1 MSRVLGVWKNIAI
14 WKKIMMFFLM
24 LMSAGVGFGAA
35 KLQVTVNNS
44 LGKINRDIDTSLKTV
59 DLQGIQVHSDNE
71 VVNILLIGDDYRT
84 YDGSTSPGLTDVI
97 MIATMDKKH
106 GTLKL
111 SSIMRDTLVEV
122 VGQDKYMKINASGS
136 KQFGG
141 VKNLYKT
148 IALNFNIKVDGYAKV
163 GFDAFR
169 KAVDAVGGV
178 EVELTET
185 EVEYLNQTNYIRGK
199 KNRNLKVG
207 KQTLNGS
214 QALGYV
220 RIRKGKDIIGRPVMT
235 ANGLIDDA
243 GRTWR
248 QRTLLSAVFDKMK
261 TQPLSKWTEVAD
273 DVLKDVTTDLDDK
286 TILNYMKDAITM
298 GTTEIKQFRIP
309 MDNYFYDDRN
319 NEFPDAQGWSL
330 VPTAR
335 NTRSYDP
342 TDNAEALRQF
352 IFEYDGKEEFQY
364 MDSGESGDTDEESS
378 SDDDTE
384 DSDSSTGD

>member
-1 MSRVLGVWKNIAI
+1 MSKIIGKWRSIAL
-14 WKKIMMFFLM
+14 WKKIVMGFLI
-24 LMSAGVGFGAA
+24 LISAGIGFGAA
-35 KLQVTVNNS
+35 KLQITVNHS
-44 LGKINRDIDTSLKTV
+44 LAHINRDIDTSLKTM
-59 DLQGIQVHSDNE
+59 DLEGIEVHSDDEIINL
-71 VVNILLIGDDYRT
+71 LLIGDDYRT

-122 VGQDKYMKINASGS
+122 AGQDKYMKINASGS

-163 GFDAFR
+163 NFNAFT
-169 KAVDAVGGV
+169 KVVDAVGGV
-178 EVELTET
+178 DVELTES

-199 KNRNLKVG
+199 ENRNLKVG
-207 KQTLNGS
+207 KQHLNGR

-220 RIRKGKDIIGRPVMT
+220 RIRKGLDVIGKPVMT
-235 ANGLIDDA
+235 ASGLIDDP

-248 QRTLLSAVFDKMK
+248 QRAVLLAVFDKMK
-261 TQPLSKWTEVAD
+261 TQPLSKWIEISNEV
-273 DVLKDVTTDLDDK
+273 LGDVTTDLDDK
-286 TILNYMKDAITM
+286 MILTYMKDVITM

-330 VPTAR
+330 VPTAK
-335 NTRSYDP
+335 NTHSYDP
-342 TDNAEALRQF
+342 TINAEALRQF
-352 IFEYDGKEEFQY
+352 IFEYNGK
-364 MDSGESGDTDEESS
+364 GEYEYVDS
-378 SDDDTE
+378 SDSEETESPE
-384 DSDSSTGD
+384 DSEND

>member
-1 MSRVLGVWKNIAI
+1 MSNFIGTWRSIAI
-14 WKKIMMFFLM
+14 WKKIVMSFLI
-24 LMSAGVGFGAA
+24 LVSAGVGFGAA
-35 KLQVTVNNS
+35 KLQITVNHS
-44 LGKINRDIDTSLKTV
+44 LAHINRDIDTSLKTM
-59 DLQGIQVHSDNE
+59 DLEGIEVHSDDE
-71 VVNILLIGDDYRT
+71 IVNLLLIGDDYRT

-122 VGQDKYMKINASGS
+122 AGQDKYMKINASGS
-136 KQFGG
+136 KQYGG

-169 KAVDAVGGV
+169 KVVDAVGGV
-178 EVELTET
+178 DVELTET
-185 EVEYLNQTNYIRGK
+185 EVKYLNQTNYIRGK
-199 KNRNLKVG
+199 ENRNLKVG
-207 KQTLNGS
+207 KQHLNGR

-220 RIRKGKDIIGRPVMT
+220 RIRKGIDVIGTPVVT
-235 ANGLIDDA
+235 ANGLIDDP

-248 QRTLLSAVFDKMK
+248 QRTVLSSVFDKMK
-261 TQPLSKWTEVAD
+261 TQPLSKWTKVLDEV
-273 DVLKDVTTDLDDK
+273 LEDVTTDLDDK
-286 TILNYMKDAITM
+286 TILNYMKDVITM

-309 MDNYFYDDRN
+309 MDNYFYDDRK

-330 VPTAR
+330 VPTAK

-342 TDNAEALRQF
+342 TENAEALRQF
-352 IFEYDGKEEFQY
+352 IFDYNGKGEYEY
-364 MDSGESGDTDEESS
+364 LDSSASEGAESS
-378 SDDDTE
+378 GGSESSESD
-384 DSDSSTGD
+384 